1 MKTGNIHIIETP
13 DKFKRVPKAII
24 YDESVDALS
33 LGIYVKILGLEE
45 KGDLNVPELAKV
57 LHVSESKIKT
67 ALSILERSGYVKRI
81 HVKNA
86 SGHFTGYDYHIASTP
101 FPVEERTHLVATKEK
116 KKPAHQLPQ
125 NPAAGKTSG

>member
-1 MKTGNIHIIETP
+1 MKSGNIHIIETS

-57 LHVSESKIKT
+57 LHVSEAKIKT
-67 ALSILERSGYVKRI
+67 ALSILEHSGYVKRN

-86 SGHFTGYDYHIASTP
+86 SGNFT
-101 FPVEERTHLVATKEK
+101 
-116 KKPAHQLPQ
+116 
-125 NPAAGKTSG
+125 KTSKEE

>member
-33 LGIYVKILGLEE
+33 LGIYVKILGLEG

-57 LHVSESKIKT
+57 LHVSEAKIKT
-67 ALSILERSGYVKRI
+67 ALSILEGSGYVKRI
-81 HVKNA
+81 QVKNA
-86 SGHFTGYDYHIASTP
+86 SGHCTKTKK
-101 FPVEERTHLVATKEK
+101 EE
-116 KKPAHQLPQ
+116 
-125 NPAAGKTSG
+125 

>member
-1 MKTGNIHIIETP
+1 MKTGNIHIIATQ

-24 YDESVDALS
+24 YDEAVDTLS

-57 LHVSESKIKT
+57 LHMSEAKIKT

-86 SGHFTGYDYHIASTP
+86 SGQFTKTRK
-101 FPVEERTHLVATKEK
+101 EE
-116 KKPAHQLPQ
+116 
-125 NPAAGKTSG
+125 